1 MILKRLSEFADRIA
15 IPPAMYAPTPIRWVI
30 DLGGN
35 RPHWISLQGEGR
47 RGLRG
52 EEKLAPGLK
61 RTVAVAPK
69 LLADTGEYVLGIA
82 RDPEKA
88 ERVVEAHR
96 MFKELTARCAAET
109 RLPEVQAVADFLAG
123 WNPSEP
129 TDLPE
134 GFDAGD
140 VITFRVGD
148 RLVIDLP
155 EVRSFWAEYTA
166 EEQRSAPMQCL
177 VCGEVRPAMERL
189 PSSIKR
195 VPGGQTSGMALISA
209 NSSAFESHGL
219 TASLTAP
226 TCRDCAERF
235 SNAMNALLNDRSHSV
250 AIGPVAFI
258 FWTREETAFNPRKIL
273 TQPEEGDVKQ
283 LYAASFTG
291 REPENLDPNAFYAL
305 ALSASGA
312 RVVIRDYIETTVGR
326 AQASLR
332 RWLRLQEIVDTDGGE
347 GLPYGIFALGA
358 SLCRDANKEMSANV
372 VQALLRCALYADPLP
387 EWLLFQ
393 AVRRNR
399 AEQRITRPRAALIK
413 ATLLSPFAP
422 MNPDQENMMT
432 ELKELDPRSTNRA
445 YLCGRLLAELEEI
458 QRQAVPG
465 AKATIIDRYFGTASS
480 APATAFGTLL
490 RGAQSHLAKLRKERP
505 GAYVGLQ
512 NRLEAILSGLD
523 EFPRALGLQD
533 QALFSLGYYHQRAED
548 RKAAREAKERR
559 DQEQEE
565 KTNE

>member
-1 MILKRLSEFADRIA
+1 MILKRLSEFADRID

-30 DLGGN
+30 DLDGN
-35 RPHWISLQGEGR
+35 KPHWISLQGEGK

-61 RTVAVAPK
+61 RTTALAPK

-82 RDPEKA
+82 RDPGKA
-88 ERVVEAHR
+88 ERVAGAHR
-96 MFKELTARCAAET
+96 LFRELTARCAAET
-109 RLPEVQAVADFLAG
+109 GLPEVQAVANFLAG

-134 GFDAGD
+134 EFDAGD
-140 VITFRVGD
+140 VITFRVGE

-155 EVRSFWAEYTA
+155 EVRSFWADYTA
-166 EEQRSAPMQCL
+166 KEQSSAPIMQCL
-177 VCGEVRPAMERL
+177 VCSQVRPVMERL
-189 PSSIKR
+189 PLPIKGI
-195 VPGGQTSGMALISA
+195 PGGQTSGMALISA
-209 NSSAFESHGL
+209 NSNAFESHGL

-235 SNAMNALLNDRSHSV
+235 SNAMNALLKDRSHSV
-250 AIGPVAFI
+250 IIGPVAFI
-258 FWTREETAFNPRKIL
+258 FWTREETVFNPRKIL

-283 LYAASFTG
+283 LYAAPFTG
-291 REPENLDPNAFYAL
+291 QEPESLDPNVFYAL
-305 ALSASGA
+305 SLSASGA

-332 RWLRLQEIVDTDGGE
+332 RWLRLQEIVDVDGGE

-387 EWLLFQ
+387 EWLIFQ

-422 MNPDQENMMT
+422 IDPDQENTMT

-490 RGAQSHLAKLRKERP
+490 RGAQSHLAKLRKERT

-512 NRLEAILSGLD
+512 NRLEEILSGLD
-523 EFPRALGLQD
+523 EFPRALSLQD
-533 QALFSLGYYHQRAED
+533 QALFSLGYYHQRAAD

-559 DQEQEE
+559 NQEQEDQ
-565 KTNE
+565 N